1 MRLEAGL
8 SISRFCAVA
17 GIHRSTWHRRGARAR
32 EQRESRW
39 PAPERDRIE
48 QPAAQLA
55 LEWPAWGHRKIWA
68 LLRADG
74 LRPGSQATVLRA
86 LRRRGL
92 IQPPGALRERREL
105 ARQRRAAFVA
115 PVERRNRVWQ
125 FDFSEFETAGG
136 GTWNL
141 GGLVD
146 YHAKLALACPIT
158 ATKTHRDAIAAL
170 EAARDRVTDLLGRTL
185 AEDCV
190 DLATGELVPLIVVTD
205 NGACFKAAEFA
216 RHVRSR
222 PELRHVRTRIKSPE
236 TNGQIERFFGAIKYE
251 HLYRHDISDGQDL
264 AEHADRYLDVYN
276 AIRPH
281 EALALTRPLDTYLAP
296 PPTRHDVAIT

>member
-1 MRLEAGL
+1 M
-8 SISRFCAVA
+8 
-17 GIHRSTWHRRGARAR
+17 HRSTWHRRAARQPH
-32 EQRESRW
+32 EPSW

-86 LRRRGL
+86 LRRRNL

-125 FDFSEFETAGG
+125 FDFSEFETLGG

-141 GGLVD
+141 G
-146 YHAKLALACPIT
+146 ASSIT
-158 ATKTHRDAIAAL
+158 T
-170 EAARDRVTDLLGRTL
+170 
-185 AEDCV
+185 
-190 DLATGELVPLIVVTD
+190 P
-205 NGACFKAAEFA
+205 
-216 RHVRSR
+216 S
-222 PELRHVRTRIKSPE
+222 SP
-236 TNGQIERFFGAIKYE
+236 
-251 HLYRHDISDGQDL
+251 
-264 AEHADRYLDVYN
+264 
-276 AIRPH
+276 
-281 EALALTRPLDTYLAP
+281 
-296 PPTRHDVAIT
+296 